1 MRISALSAVNVLP
14 LSSLSLV
21 RRSRL
26 LQTAAGAMATASE
39 TFPTESHVPRS
50 FVDYQLARSAQ
61 TRYALGSLHSDAAL
75 AAGTDLSR
83 HFTRAPAQ
91 PTAWSSG
98 QATVL
103 PWREAD
109 TRLETAARNVQRI
122 YRGQTRSYY
131 EMAKQALRIQQREA
145 AEFAEMMRAVSR
157 EKKDAPRGSE
167 EGAAVLAALLAAA
180 EAPPVAAAAVAAQVA
195 AAPVAAAP
203 VAAAATAPANA
214 KLTASEAMA
223 VRAATRAE
231 PTRPAPAAPVAVAA
245 PVPVA
250 GLLSGAAAKP
260 TELGLEVAVGV
271 LSGAASKAA
280 GAKAAAAELL
290 SGAAAKV
297 ALVAAPGHAPAP
309 APARAP
315 APAPP
320 TAAAVAPAPA
330 PAPAKHVP
338 SMPQRRSTIEAQ
350 LQASP
355 LGGTGGSTGASTGG
369 GIGGG
374 SLGSGLGGT
383 ADLPEEMRQVLSGVA
398 PGRPIELPA
407 GSGQSAEELQ
417 ARCSEMQARY
427 TGVAPWGSLG
437 WLVL

>member
-1 MRISALSAVNVLP
+1 VW
-14 LSSLSLV
+14 
-21 RRSRL
+21 RSRL

-131 EMAKQALRIQQREA
+131 EMAKQALRIQQRQA

-180 EAPPVAAAAVAAQVA
+180 EAPPVAAAAVAAVAAAVAAPVAAAPVAAAPVA

-320 TAAAVAPAPA
+320 TAAAVALAPA